1 MSAVVVLL
9 GLLVVAFVGSQ
20 LIGTRAAGYG
30 LASGVEYLVLGVV
43 FGPYV
48 LGLVERST
56 LASFE
61 PLAAVGTAWLTLVIG
76 VDYGFVGPRR
86 VRARGLFC
94 GILLSAVSV
103 VATAFAVRWV
113 ALHLTDLRGKD
124 LFVVSAGIGL
134 VSCETTR
141 HAVRWVV
148 GKYSAEGPLAMLISE
163 VADSDDLVPILGLA
177 ASFTAVTDITLPV
190 AFRVPWW
197 GWSGITL
204 VLGLVLG
211 ATAAALL
218 RAEPR
223 ASDGWGVLLG
233 AALLGTG
240 ISWRLGLSPQ
250 TVTFAIGL
258 TLSALSR
265 HGVELRTML
274 GRAERPILL
283 PTLLLAGAQIRIDH
297 ARELIGLGLAALATR
312 ALVRLLAAPLFAKI
326 AGAPASIGPSLAIGL
341 LPTGALTITI
351 GLVFAMRFPGEV
363 GDVVLGVAAAFTA
376 IGELVG
382 PASLRRA
389 LERAGEIEP
398 PPPSSDGLSSPEPS
412 S

>member
-1 MSAVVVLL
+1 LSPVVVLL

-20 LIGTRAAGYG
+20 LMGTRAAGYG
-30 LASGVEYLVLGVV
+30 LASGVEYLLLGVV
-43 FGPYV
+43 LGPYA

-76 VDYGFVGPRR
+76 ADYGFVGAKR
-86 VRARGLFC
+86 VGARGLIF
-94 GILLSAVSV
+94 GIVLSLLSVTT
-103 VATAFAVRWV
+103 TALLVRWV
-113 ALHLTDLRGKD
+113 ALQVTDLRGQD
-124 LFVVSAGIGL
+124 LFLVSAGIGL

-148 GKYSAEGPLAMLISE
+148 SRHSAEGPLTVLISE
-163 VADSDDLVPILGLA
+163 IADSDDLVPILGLMA
-177 ASFTAVTDITLPV
+177 TFTSFGAIELPT
-190 AFRVPWW
+190 RVQMPWW
-197 GWSGITL
+197 GFSVGTL
-204 VLGLVLG
+204 LLGLVLG

-240 ISWRLGLSPQ
+240 ISWRLGMSPQ
-250 TVTFAIGL
+250 TVTFAVGF

-283 PTLLLAGAQIRIDH
+283 PTLVLAGAQVRIEH
-297 ARELIGLGLAALATR
+297 SRELIALSLAALVAR
-312 ALVRLLAAPLFAKI
+312 IAVRLLAAPIVAVV
-326 AGAPASIGPSLAIGL
+326 ARAPASVGPSLAVGL

-351 GLVFAMRFPGEV
+351 GLVFAMRFPGRV
-363 GDVVLGVAAAFTA
+363 GDIVLGVAAGFTM

-382 PASLRRA
+382 PASLKRA

-398 PPPSSDGLSSPEPS
+398 PPPSSDALPEVSS
-412 S
+412 

>member
-1 MSAVVVLL
+1 VSAVVVLL

-20 LIGTRAAGYG
+20 LMGTRAAGYG
-30 LASGVEYLVLGVV
+30 LASGVEYLLLGVV
-43 FGPYV
+43 LGPYA

-76 VDYGFVGPRR
+76 ADYGFVGPRR
-86 VRARGLFC
+86 VRARGFLC
-94 GILLSAVSV
+94 GVVLSLVSV
-103 VATAFAVRWV
+103 SATAIIVRLV
-113 ALHLTDLRGKD
+113 ASRVTELRGQD
-124 LFVVSAGIGL
+124 LFLVSVGIGL

-148 GKYSAEGPLAMLISE
+148 SRYSAEGPLTILISE
-163 VADSDDLVPILGLA
+163 IADSDDLVPILGLM
-177 ASFTAVTDITLPV
+177 ASFTALGGIELPMELQM
-190 AFRVPWW
+190 PWW
-197 GWSGITL
+197 GWSVVTL
-204 VLGLVLG
+204 LLGLILG

-223 ASDGWGVLLG
+223 ASDGWGVMLG
-233 AALLGTG
+233 AALLGIG
-240 ISWRLGLSPQ
+240 ISWRLGMSPQ

-258 TLSALSR
+258 TLSAMSR

-283 PTLLLAGAQIRIDH
+283 PTLVLAGAQVRIEH
-297 ARELIGLGLAALATR
+297 GRELIALSLAALVAR
-312 ALVRLLAAPLFAKI
+312 IAVRLLAAPVVAVL
-326 AGAPASIGPSLAIGL
+326 AGAPAGVGPSLAVGL

-351 GLVFAMRFPGEV
+351 GLVFAMRFPGQV
-363 GDVVLGVAAAFTA
+363 GDIVLGVAAGFTM

-398 PPPSSDGLSSPEPS
+398 PPPSSDALPEASS
-412 S
+412 

>member
-1 MSAVVVLL
+1 LSPVVVLL

-20 LIGTRAAGYG
+20 LMGTRAAGYG
-30 LASGVEYLVLGVV
+30 LASGVEYLLLGVV
-43 FGPYV
+43 LGPYA

-76 VDYGFVGPRR
+76 ADYGFVGAKR
-86 VRARGLFC
+86 VGARGLIF
-94 GILLSAVSV
+94 GIVLSLLSVTT
-103 VATAFAVRWV
+103 TALLVRWV
-113 ALHLTDLRGKD
+113 ALQVTDLRGQD
-124 LFVVSAGIGL
+124 LFLVSAGIGL

-148 GKYSAEGPLAMLISE
+148 SRHSAEGPLTVLISE
-163 VADSDDLVPILGLA
+163 IAASDDLVPILGLMA
-177 ASFTAVTDITLPV
+177 TFTSFGAIELPT
-190 AFRVPWW
+190 RVQMPWW
-197 GWSGITL
+197 GFSVGTL
-204 VLGLVLG
+204 LLGLVLG

-240 ISWRLGLSPQ
+240 ISWRLGMSPQ
-250 TVTFAIGL
+250 TVTFAVGF

-283 PTLLLAGAQIRIDH
+283 PTLVLAGAQVRIEH
-297 ARELIGLGLAALATR
+297 SRELIALSLAALVAR
-312 ALVRLLAAPLFAKI
+312 IAVRLLAAPIVAVV
-326 AGAPASIGPSLAIGL
+326 ARAPASVGPSLAVGL

-351 GLVFAMRFPGEV
+351 GLVFAMRFPGRV
-363 GDVVLGVAAAFTA
+363 GDIVLGVAAGFTM

-382 PASLRRA
+382 PASLKRA

-398 PPPSSDGLSSPEPS
+398 PPPSSDALPEVSS
-412 S
+412 

>member
-1 MSAVVVLL
+1 MSPVVVLL

-20 LIGTRAAGYG
+20 LMGSRAAGYG
-30 LASGVEYLVLGVV
+30 LASGVEYLMLGVV
-43 FGPYV
+43 MGPYA
-48 LGLVERST
+48 LGLVDRST

-76 VDYGFVGPRR
+76 ADYGFVGARR
-86 VRARGLFC
+86 VRARGLLC
-94 GILLSAVSV
+94 GIAMSLASV

-113 ALHLTDLRGKD
+113 ALRVTDLRGQD
-124 LFVVSAGIGL
+124 LFLVSAGIGL

-148 GKYSAEGPLAMLISE
+148 GRYSAEGPLALLISE
-163 VADSDDLVPILGLA
+163 IADSDDLVPILGLMA
-177 ASFTAVTDITLPV
+177 TFTALGGIVLPSEMV
-190 AFRVPWW
+190 VPWW
-197 GWSGITL
+197 GWSVVTL
-204 VLGLVLG
+204 LLGLTLG

-218 RAEPR
+218 RTEPR

-240 ISWRLGLSPQ
+240 VSWRIGMSPQ

-265 HGVELRTML
+265 HGVELRAML

-283 PTLLLAGAQIRIDH
+283 PTLLLAGAQVRVDH
-297 ARELIGLGLAALATR
+297 WRELIALAVAALTMR
-312 ALVRLLAAPLFAKI
+312 VLVRLLAAPAI
-326 AGAPASIGPSLAIGL
+326 AAVAGAPPSVGPSLAVGL

-351 GLVFAMRFPGEV
+351 GLVFAMRFQGEV
-363 GDVVLGVAAAFTA
+363 GDVVLGVAAAFTM

-382 PASLRRA
+382 PVSLRRA

-398 PPPSSDGLSSPEPS
+398 PPPSSEPVS
-412 S
+412 QEAS

>member
-1 MSAVVVLL
+1 VSAVVVLL

-20 LIGTRAAGYG
+20 LMGTRAAGYG
-30 LASGVEYLVLGVV
+30 LASGVEYLLLGVV
-43 FGPYV
+43 LGPYA

-76 VDYGFVGPRR
+76 SDYGFIGARR
-86 VRARGLFC
+86 VSARGLLF
-94 GILLSAVSV
+94 GIMLSLISVTTTALL
-103 VATAFAVRWV
+103 VRWV
-113 ALHLTDLRGKD
+113 ALQVTGLRGQN
-124 LFVVSAGIGL
+124 LFLVSAGIGL

-148 GKYSAEGPLAMLISE
+148 TRYSASGPLTVLISE
-163 VADSDDLVPILGLA
+163 IADSDDLVPILGLM
-177 ASFTAVTDITLPV
+177 ASFTALGGIELPKELQM
-190 AFRVPWW
+190 PWW
-197 GWSGITL
+197 GWSVVTL
-204 VLGLVLG
+204 LLGLILG

-218 RAEPR
+218 RSEPR
-223 ASDGWGVLLG
+223 ASDGWGVILG
-233 AALLGTG
+233 AALLGIG
-240 ISWRLGLSPQ
+240 ISWRLGMSPQ

-258 TLSALSR
+258 TLSAMSR

-283 PTLLLAGAQIRIDH
+283 PTLVLAGAQVRIEH
-297 ARELIGLGLAALATR
+297 SRELIALSLAALVAR
-312 ALVRLLAAPLFAKI
+312 IAVRLVVAPVVAVS
-326 AGAPASIGPSLAIGL
+326 AGAPAGVGPSLAVGL

-351 GLVFAMRFPGEV
+351 GLVFAMRFPGQV
-363 GDVVLGVAAAFTA
+363 GDMVLGVAAGFTM

-398 PPPSSDGLSSPEPS
+398 PPPSSDALPEPS